1 MRKSKASY
9 ITTGGILIAL
19 TLVVLYF
26 AQLIQINTLVLLTIS
41 SLFVPV
47 ALIKC
52 NIKTAWTVY
61 IGSSILSLLLIN
73 IGISLMY
80 TIFFGLYG
88 IIKYLA
94 EKKRHHKPTE
104 ILIKFIF
111 FNISM
116 IVYYFI
122 YITILGPI
130 NTKFPMYVFLIV
142 GEFVFFIYDYG
153 LTLLIAFYMQKIHK
167 RLK

>member
-19 TLVVLYF
+19 TLVVLYL
-26 AQLIQINTLVLLTIS
+26 AQLIQINTLTLLTVA

-52 NIKTAWTVY
+52 NLKTAWTVY

-73 IGISLMY
+73 LEVALMY

-88 IIKYLA
+88 VIKYLA

-104 ILIKFIF
+104 ILIKLVF
-111 FNISM
+111 FNIS
-116 IVYYFI
+116 IFIYYFI
-122 YITILGPI
+122 FISILGPVV
-130 NTKFPMYVFLIV
+130 TEFPLYVLLIIS
-142 GEFVFFIYDYG
+142 EFVFLIYDYG
-153 LTLLIAFYMQKIHK
+153 LTLLIAFYMQKIHT

>member
-19 TLVVLYF
+19 TLVVLYL
-26 AQLIQINTLVLLTIS
+26 AQLIQINTLTLLTIA

-47 ALIKC
+47 ALIRC
-52 NIKTAWTVY
+52 SLKTACTVY
-61 IGSSILSLLLIN
+61 VGASILSLLLIN
-73 IGISLMY
+73 LEVALMY
-80 TIFFGLYG
+80 TTFFGLYG

-104 ILIKFIF
+104 ILIKFAF
-111 FNISM
+111 FNIS
-116 IVYYFI
+116 IFVYYFI
-122 YITILGPI
+122 FTSILGPVI
-130 NTKFPMYVFLIV
+130 TEFPLYILLILCEVVFLV
-142 GEFVFFIYDYG
+142 YDYG